1 MSQIKNMSMV
11 ELASYVCEN
20 LHKNSIEVVLSGGSC
35 VEIYSK
41 GDYTSYDLDLVNRY
55 NERFFKIKT
64 IMEAL
69 GFTEKG
75 KYFIHKDTEYFIEF
89 PSGPLGVGD
98 SSVEKLEEIR
108 TKYGILKLLTPTD
121 CVKDRLAAYFHWD
134 DNQSLQQALWVAQQ
148 NKIDLDE
155 LKQWSLKENAIEK
168 FEVFLQSLQKK

>member
-1 MSQIKNMSMV
+1 MSQIKNMSMI

-20 LHKNSIEVVLSGGSC
+20 LYKNSIEVVLSGGSC

-55 NERFFKIKT
+55 NERFYKIKA
-64 IMEAL
+64 IMENL
-69 GFTEKG
+69 GFKEQG

-134 DNQSLQQALWVAQQ
+134 DNQSLLQAVWVAQH
-148 NKIDLDE
+148 NKVDLDE
-155 LKQWSLKENAIEK
+155 LKQWSLKENSNEK
-168 FEVFLQSLQKK
+168 LEVFFSEFIK